1 MMPTALSD
9 HQHSHNSF
17 DKPDDPISCLLS
29 SAIDRL
35 DLTELAPASLASE
48 GATVLA

>member
-9 HQHSHNSF
+9 YQHSHSSF
-17 DKPDDPISCLLS
+17 DKPDGPISCFLS
-29 SAIDRL
+29 FATDRL
-35 DLTELAPASLASE
+35 DLTELAPASLAFE